1 MRLASKGDGVVK
13 HDHVDRIVGMPD
25 NFGAQSRFDF
35 DSRPQSHTDDL
46 IVSVVLAADH
56 IGAVGAVILAGFERQ
71 LLRPEQD
78 VDGLTGGFCLRVGEH
93 HEAQL
98 GLGAAA
104 DSFTWEDVASPTKVP
119 MKRVSGR

>member
-1 MRLASKGDGVVK
+1 
-13 HDHVDRIVGMPD
+13 MPD

-104 DSFTWEDVASPTKVP
+104 DSFTWEDVGVADEGADEARLRGGS
-119 MKRVSGR
+119 RCRRARRSARFCHCA